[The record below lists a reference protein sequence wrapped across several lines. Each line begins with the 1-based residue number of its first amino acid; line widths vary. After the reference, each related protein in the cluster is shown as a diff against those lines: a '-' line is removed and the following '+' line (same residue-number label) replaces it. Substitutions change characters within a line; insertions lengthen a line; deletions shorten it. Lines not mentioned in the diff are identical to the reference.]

1 MSHDPHMP
9 ELPAQN
15 DTSLPNDQGAEVS
28 DETPKVPRPPIT
40 PEQRARH
47 EQRIRERK
55 ERWDARRAE
64 RRAAGRV
71 LP

>member
-1 MSHDPHMP
+1 MP
-9 ELPAQN
+9 NTPYGHREDRQ
-15 DTSLPNDQGAEVS
+15 VS
-28 DETPKVPRPPIT
+28 DETPKGPRPPWT

-47 EQRIRERK
+47 ERFIRERK